1 VLTTVVSL
9 GSVAIL
15 LIGPVPAVLSR
26 SSWVQREP
34 RAVLVLWQALGLAAG
49 LAGVG
54 AVLALALAP
63 LARTLPNALTAFE
76 HAAAAGDFTASLD
89 VVHLFLLGAAAALL
103 GWLLSNT
110 AFSSWRTH
118 QSRRRQRELIDLVS
132 TPWPNRVSPA
142 RPTGAGARL
151 IEHPAAAAYCLPG
164 PGPRV
169 VITTGVLS
177 LLDSDELDAVLAH
190 EHAHLAER
198 HDLLLLPF
206 AAWSE
211 ALFGLAGT
219 QRTRRAVQLLVEM
232 LADDRACYGRDRNVL
247 AAALAR
253 VGAASMVGVSP
264 SGSLGS
270 TDLAVLPR
278 VHRLLAPPADSWSLR
293 VATYAAAAVVVT
305 APVWAF
311 LLPALLA

>member
-9 GSVAIL
+9 GAVAIL
-15 LIGPVPAVLSR
+15 LIGPVPAALSR
-26 SSWVQREP
+26 AAWVQREP
-34 RAVLVLWQALGLAAG
+34 RAALVLWQALGLAAG
-49 LAGVG
+49 LAAVG

-63 LARTLPNALTAFE
+63 LARTLPVALTQFE
-76 HAAAAGDFTASLD
+76 HNAVAGDFATGLD

-110 AFSSWRTH
+110 ALSSWRTH
-118 QSRRRQRELIDLVS
+118 ERRQHQRELVDLVS
-132 TPWPNRVSPA
+132 TPWPNQVSPA
-142 RPTGAGARL
+142 RPTGHGARL

-164 PGPRV
+164 SGPRV
-169 VITTGVLS
+169 VITTGALS
-177 LLDSDELDAVLAH
+177 LLDADELDAVLAH

-198 HDLLLLPF
+198 HDLVLLPF

-219 QRTRRAVQLLVEM
+219 QRTRRAVQQLVEM
-232 LADDRACYGRDRNVL
+232 LADDRACLGRDRNVL

-253 VGAASMVGVSP
+253 VGASSIAGVAP
-264 SGSLGS
+264 SGALGS

-278 VHRLLAPPADSWSLR
+278 VRRLLEPPARSWWLR
-293 VATYAAAAVVVT
+293 TLTYSAAALVVT
-305 APVWAF
+305 APAWAF
-311 LLPALLA
+311 LLPWVA

>member
-1 VLTTVVSL
+1 MLTTVVSL
-9 GSVAIL
+9 GAVAIL

-26 SSWVQREP
+26 ARWVQREP
-34 RAVLVLWQALGLAAG
+34 RAALVLWQAAGLAAG
-49 LAGVG
+49 LAAVG
-54 AVLALALAP
+54 AVLALALVP
-63 LARTLPNALTAFE
+63 LAGTLPGALLEFE
-76 HAAAAGDFTASLD
+76 RAVRSGDLTASLD

-110 AFSSWRTH
+110 ALSSWRIH
-118 QSRRRQRELIDLVS
+118 QYRRHQRDLVDLVS
-132 TPWPNRVSPA
+132 TPWPDQVSPA

-151 IEHPAAAAYCLPG
+151 IEHPAAIAYCLPG
-164 PGPRV
+164 SGSRV

-198 HDLLLLPF
+198 HDLVLLPF

-219 QRTRRAVQLLVEM
+219 QRTRQAVQQLVEM
-232 LADDRACYGRDRNVL
+232 LADDRACLGRDRNVL

-253 VGAASMVGVSP
+253 VGASSAGWQSP
-264 SGSLGS
+264 NGALGS

-278 VHRLLAPPADSWSLR
+278 VRRLLDPPARSWPLR
-293 VATYAAAAVVVT
+293 LATYAAAVVVAT
-305 APVWAF
+305 APIWA
-311 LLPALLA
+311 LLPAA